1 MKNIIGITVTTIA
14 LSFGSI
20 AAAADKPEDKAPS
33 GQQTRMKDCNREA
46 GDKQLKGDERKQ
58 FMSACLS
65 GKQAGKPA
73 GAPGPAAAAGDNPEC
88 AAKALDKN
96 GKPLAGAARSSFM
109 KKCTSDAKTAR
120 AQ

>member
-20 AAAADKPEDKAPS
+20 AAAADKPEDKAPT

-58 FMSACLS
+58 FMSTCLS
-65 GKQAGKPA
+65 GKPA
-73 GAPGPAAAAGDNPEC
+73 GARGPAAAAGDNPEC